1 MSAEEFTY
9 LPVHVY
15 IMPSPIYEN
24 FSWWGTELSILLGK
38 KIAYQMPLP
47 LTRIKYPDKISYSLI
62 KFT

>member
-15 IMPSPIYEN
+15 IMPSSIYEN

-38 KIAYQMPLP
+38 KNCISNAF
-47 LTRIKYPDKISYSLI
+47 TANKDKVSW
-62 KFT
+62 